1 MCRGSSGVEQCF
13 RKAKVVG
20 SNPASGSMDYNKEE
34 VVSIV
39 YTNYRGETN
48 ERKIVP
54 KKLWFGSTE
63 YHKEKQWLLDAFDM
77 NKKAERTFAITDIK
91 SWEIV
96 T

>member
-1 MCRGSSGVEQCF
+1 MVEQCF
-13 RKAKVVG
+13 RKAEVG
-20 SNPASGSMDYNKEE
+20 SSTLPAGSMNYNKEE

-63 YHKEKQWLLDAFDM
+63 YHKEEQWLLDAYDL
-77 NKKAERTFAITDIK
+77 NKKAQRTFAITDIK
-91 SWEIV
+91 SWKTV